1 MKYHIRKIRQWQVSR
16 SQKWKKNIVIV
27 YQNQKRCILK
37 QLKTHLILFKKIGK
51 KLLDPKSELSEN
63 DKNTGKSGKKDN
75 IKLNQKNAGDK
86 PKKGCC

>member
-1 MKYHIRKIRQWQVSR
+1 MYETEEVSEEEA
-16 SQKWKKNIVIV
+16 
-27 YQNQKRCILK
+27 K
-37 QLKTHLILFKKIGK
+37 QLADDLKAIFQFTSAKESTGIEDLFKKIGK
-51 KLLDPKSELSEN
+51 KLLDPKSEHSEN